1 MKRKEDE
8 KERELMKKKIEEYIR
23 KLLVEEL
30 LKMEEEK
37 AKDEISLE

>member
-37 AKDEISLE
+37 AKYEISLE

>member
-30 LKMEEEK
+30 LIM
-37 AKDEISLE
+37 

>member
-8 KERELMKKKIEEYIR
+8 KEKELMKKKIEEYIR

-37 AKDEISLE
+37 TKDEISLE

>member
-1 MKRKEDE
+1 MKRKEDG

>member
-8 KERELMKKKIEEYIR
+8 KERELMKKRIEEYIR

>member
-8 KERELMKKKIEEYIR
+8 KERELMKKKIEKYIR

-37 AKDEISLE
+37 AKEEISLE

>member
-37 AKDEISLE
+37 TKDEISLE

>member
-1 MKRKEDE
+1 MKRKENE

>member
-37 AKDEISLE
+37 AKDEIPLE

>member
-8 KERELMKKKIEEYIR
+8 KERELMKKKFEEYIR

>member
-23 KLLVEEL
+23 KLLVEEF

>member
-8 KERELMKKKIEEYIR
+8 KERELMKKKIEKYIR